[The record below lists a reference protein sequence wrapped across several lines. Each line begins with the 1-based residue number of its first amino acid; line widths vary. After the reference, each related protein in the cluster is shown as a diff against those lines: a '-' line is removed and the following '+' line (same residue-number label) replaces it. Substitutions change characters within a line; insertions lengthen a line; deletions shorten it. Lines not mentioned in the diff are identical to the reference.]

1 MKSGRGT
8 HQGRSHHGVAH
19 VTSRNSV
26 YHKTTISF
34 NIYFIKSLAA
44 RGSGP
49 PATGPNGRGKAEN
62 PRKRRGLSAAT
73 TRLSASTTRLSA
85 STTHLSASTTRLSAA
100 TTRLSAATTRLS
112 AATTRLSVSTTRLSA
127 ATTCL
132 SASTTRLSG
141 ATTSLNRPKRP
152 LFGPNGPIWPQK
164 RFFRTVKG
172 PFGPDTRPCPRRR
185 CHRPPNTSRRSVQ
198 TKRGNPATGSS
209 FRLWAAGNGHSTS
222 GWPGKALG
230 SRQTGRSWP

>member
-34 NIYFIKSLAA
+34 KLYFLKSLAA

-49 PATGPNGRGKAEN
+49 PATGPNGRWKAEN
-62 PRKRRGLSAAT
+62 PRKRRG
-73 TRLSASTTRLSA
+73 
-85 STTHLSASTTRLSAA
+85 
-100 TTRLSAATTRLS
+100 LS

-127 ATTCL
+127 ATTHL
-132 SASTTRLSG
+132 SAGTTRLGG

-152 LFGPNGPIWPQK
+152 LFGPNGPILAPK
-164 RFFRTVKG
+164 TVL
-172 PFGPDTRPCPRRR
+172 PNSERP
-185 CHRPPNTSRRSVQ
+185 
-198 TKRGNPATGSS
+198 
-209 FRLWAAGNGHSTS
+209 LWAGHPPLSPPQVPPSSQYLTPQRPDQTWKS
-222 GWPGKALG
+222 GDRVRFPPLG
-230 SRQTGRSWP
+230 GWKRSFHLWMARKGARKTLDLAW